1 MLLLF
6 WKALGLI
13 VEEIYNVRWY
23 HTPESQPRYLCG
35 AEKGLTVIN
44 PFLKWD
50 DIPECSYFLTPSRVT
65 SSCVYDG
72 SLVAGTM
79 YHGIYEIPWDTV
91 KSYGCA
97 LGSPTDL
104 STQTVLTYT
113 TSSGLP
119 SDEIISLDS
128 QGSYLSIL
136 TSSGLY
142 WKKSGT
148 ETFLTCLTTEGRD
161 VFMTDGP
168 TLYFAESNQLRI
180 KYGEPVDLDTWDE
193 TISYTDSEINKIFVN
208 SKNGVD
214 TIYLATTSGLDIREG
229 SNYLNYYDEISGSKN
244 LMALAVELDSY
255 FGWGHVFVGS
265 DDGLNVINLKSNESE
280 NYIEYSG
287 LPVLS
292 IGYDR
297 FYSK

>member
-6 WKALGLI
+6 WKALGLA
-13 VEEIYNVRWY
+13 VEEIYNVKWY
-23 HTPESQPRYLCG
+23 HTSDSQPRYLCG
-35 AEKGLTVIN
+35 AEKGLTIIN
-44 PFLKWD
+44 PFLQWVE
-50 DIPECSYFLTPSRVT
+50 IPECSYFRTPSRVM
-65 SSCVYDG
+65 SSCVFDG
-72 SLVAGTM
+72 SLMAGTM
-79 YHGIYEIPWDTV
+79 YNGIYEISWNTI
-91 KSYGCA
+91 KSQGCV
-97 LGSPTDL
+97 LTSPKDF
-104 STQTVLTYT
+104 SSQISLTYT

-119 SDEIISLDS
+119 SNEIISIDS

-148 ETFLTCLTTEGRD
+148 ETFLTCLTTKGRD
-161 VFMTDGP
+161 VFITEGP
-168 TLYFAESNQLRI
+168 TLYLAESNQLRI
-180 KYGEPVDLDTWDE
+180 KYGEPSDLDTWD
-193 TISYTDSEINKIFVN
+193 TVISYTDSEINKIFVN
-208 SKNGVD
+208 SANGVD

-229 SNYLNYYDEISGSKN
+229 SYYTNYYSVISGSKN
-244 LMALAVELDSY
+244 LMALAVELDSH

-280 NYIEYSG
+280 NYIKYNG